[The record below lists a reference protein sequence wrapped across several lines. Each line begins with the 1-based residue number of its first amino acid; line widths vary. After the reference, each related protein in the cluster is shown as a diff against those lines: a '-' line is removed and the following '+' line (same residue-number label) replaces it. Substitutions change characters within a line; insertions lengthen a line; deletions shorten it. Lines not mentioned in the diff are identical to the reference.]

1 MRTKISAKV
10 FKLELSINVPRLD
23 KMTSAKSAQELFQAA
38 YENRYTW
45 EPNFPGYTAAVQL
58 KQGDEVFTGT
68 ISVKSNLSAEVTGI
82 DNEEAR
88 NSIIGQLRE
97 VAIHR
102 VRRTFAETHGKNTF
116 SYGETDATGA
126 VEILMGGKS
135 AGDRYKIRHNEVC
148 HVHRHIHG
156 IMVTI
161 DTFSSHDTGEGYLS
175 HRYDSVYADPVTG
188 EIKSGKIVFEDNY
201 QQVGGFQI
209 LSQRI
214 IQASEAGKPTTTE
227 FNFTNIELLPD
238 RVEAAA
244 ASA

>member
-1 MRTKISAKV
+1 
-10 FKLELSINVPRLD
+10 
-23 KMTSAKSAQELFQAA
+23 MTESKSAQELFQAA

-45 EPNFPGYTAAVQL
+45 EPNFPGYTATVEL
-58 KQGDEVFTGT
+58 KQGNEIFTGKV
-68 ISVKSNLSAEVTGI
+68 SVKSNLSAEVTGI
-82 DNEEAR
+82 DNEEAC

-102 VRRTFAETHGKNTF
+102 VRRSFAETHGKNTF

-135 AGDRYKIRHNEVC
+135 AGDRYKLRNNEVC

-161 DTFSSHDTGEGYLS
+161 DTFSSHDTGAGYLS

-201 QQVGGFQI
+201 QAVGGFQI

-214 IQASEAGKPTTTE
+214 IEAVENGQPTTTE
-227 FNFTNIELLPD
+227 FNFSDIELLAE
-238 RVEAAA
+238 RVEAVAA
-244 ASA
+244 TA

>member
-1 MRTKISAKV
+1 
-10 FKLELSINVPRLD
+10 
-23 KMTSAKSAQELFQAA
+23 MTESKSAQELFQAA

-45 EPNFPGYTAAVQL
+45 EPNFPGYTATVEL
-58 KQGDEVFTGT
+58 KQGNEVFTGKV
-68 ISVKSNLSAEVTGI
+68 SVKANLSAEVTGI

-126 VEILMGGKS
+126 VEILMGGKT
-135 AGDRYKIRHNEVC
+135 AGDRYKLRNNEVC

-161 DTFSSHDTGEGYLS
+161 DTFSSHDTGAGYLS

-201 QQVGGFQI
+201 QAVGGFQI

-214 IQASEAGKPTTTE
+214 IEAVENGQPTTTE
-227 FNFTNIELLPD
+227 FNFSNIELLAD
-238 RVEAAA
+238 RVDVAVAATV
-244 ASA
+244 

>member
-1 MRTKISAKV
+1 
-10 FKLELSINVPRLD
+10 
-23 KMTSAKSAQELFQAA
+23 MTESKSAQELFQAA

-45 EPNFPGYTAAVQL
+45 EPNFPGYTAAVKFQH
-58 KQGDEVFTGT
+58 GDRILNGT
-68 ISVKSNLSAEVTGI
+68 IVVKANLSAEVIGI
-82 DNEEAR
+82 DDAEAR
-88 NSIIGQLRE
+88 DSIIGQLRE

-102 VRRTFAETHGKNTF
+102 VRRSFADTHSKNTF

-135 AGDRYKIRHNEVC
+135 TGDRYKLRNNEVC

-161 DTFSSHDTGEGYLS
+161 DTFSSHDTGAGYLS
-175 HRYDSVYADPVTG
+175 HRYDSVYADPETG

-201 QQVGGFQI
+201 QQVGDYQI

-214 IQASEAGKPTTTE
+214 IQAVEDGQPVTTE
-227 FNFTNIELLPD
+227 FNFTNIELLP
-238 RVEAAA
+238 VQVKAVAATV
-244 ASA
+244 

>member
-1 MRTKISAKV
+1 
-10 FKLELSINVPRLD
+10 
-23 KMTSAKSAQELFQAA
+23 MTESKSAQELFQAA

-45 EPNFPGYTAAVQL
+45 EPNFPGYTATVEL
-58 KQGDEVFTGT
+58 KQGNEVFTGNIT
-68 ISVKSNLSAEVTGI
+68 VKANLSAEVTGI

-116 SYGETDATGA
+116 SYGQTDPTGA

-135 AGDRYKIRHNEVC
+135 EGDRYKVRNNEVC

-156 IMVTI
+156 VVVTI
-161 DTFSSHDTGEGYLS
+161 DTFSSHDTGAGYLS
-175 HRYDSVYADPVTG
+175 HRYDSVYADPATG
-188 EIKSGKIVFEDNY
+188 AVKGDKIVFEDNY
-201 QQVGGFQI
+201 QAVDGFQI

-214 IQASEAGKPTTTE
+214 IETIDNGQPTKTE
-227 FNFTNIELLPD
+227 FNFTKIELLPE
-238 RVEAAA
+238 RVAAVA
-244 ASA
+244 ATV

>member
-1 MRTKISAKV
+1 
-10 FKLELSINVPRLD
+10 
-23 KMTSAKSAQELFQAA
+23 MTESKSAQELFQAA

-45 EPNFPGYTAAVQL
+45 DANFPGYTAAVEF
-58 KQGDEVFTGT
+58 KDGDRVFTGT
-68 ISVKSNLSAEVTGI
+68 VAVKANLSAEVMGI
-82 DNEEAR
+82 DDETAR

-135 AGDRYKIRHNEVC
+135 EGDRYKVRNNQVC

-156 IMVTI
+156 ILVTI
-161 DTFSSHDTGEGYLS
+161 DTFSSHDTGAGYLS
-175 HRYDSVYADPVTG
+175 HRYDSVYTDPATG
-188 EIKSGKIVFEDNY
+188 EVKSGKIVFEDNY
-201 QQVGGFQI
+201 QKVGDYQI

-214 IQASEAGKPTTTE
+214 IESVENGQPHKTE
-227 FNFTNIELLPD
+227 YNFTNIQLLTD
-238 RVEAAA
+238 RVEVAAA
-244 ASA
+244 AV

>member
-1 MRTKISAKV
+1 
-10 FKLELSINVPRLD
+10 
-23 KMTSAKSAQELFQAA
+23 MTESKSAQELFQAA

-45 EPNFPGYTAAVQL
+45 EPNFPGYTAAVEF
-58 KQGDEVFTGT
+58 KHGDTVLNGT
-68 ISVKSNLSAEVTGI
+68 IVVKANLSAEVMGI
-82 DNEEAR
+82 EDEEAR

-135 AGDRYKIRHNEVC
+135 HGDRYKLRNNEVC

-161 DTFSSHDTGEGYLS
+161 DTFSSHDTGAGYLS
-175 HRYDSVYADPVTG
+175 HRYDSIYADPVTG
-188 EIKSGKIVFEDNY
+188 EIKSDKIVFEDNY
-201 QQVGGFQI
+201 QKVGDYQI

-214 IQASEAGKPTTTE
+214 IEAVEEGQPITTE
-227 FNFTNIELLPD
+227 FNFTNIELLPAK
-238 RVEAAA
+238 VEAVAMTVG
-244 ASA
+244 

>member
-1 MRTKISAKV
+1 
-10 FKLELSINVPRLD
+10 
-23 KMTSAKSAQELFQAA
+23 MTESKSAQELFQAA

-45 EPNFPGYTAAVQL
+45 EPNFPGYTATVEL
-58 KQGDEVFTGT
+58 KQGNEVFTGKVT
-68 ISVKSNLSAEVTGI
+68 VKSNLSAEVAGI

-102 VRRTFAETHGKNTF
+102 VRRSFAETHGKNTF

-135 AGDRYKIRHNEVC
+135 AGDRYKLRNNEVC

-161 DTFSSHDTGEGYLS
+161 DTFSSHDTGAGYLS

-201 QQVGGFQI
+201 QAVGGFQI

-214 IQASEAGKPTTTE
+214 IEAVENGQPTTTE
-227 FNFTNIELLPD
+227 FNFSNIELLAE
-238 RVEAAA
+238 RVEAVAA
-244 ASA
+244 TA

>member
-1 MRTKISAKV
+1 
-10 FKLELSINVPRLD
+10 
-23 KMTSAKSAQELFQAA
+23 MTESKSAQELFQAA

-45 EPNFPGYTAAVQL
+45 EPNFPGYTAAVKFQH
-58 KQGDEVFTGT
+58 GDRILNGT
-68 ISVKSNLSAEVTGI
+68 IVVKANLSAEVMGI
-82 DNEEAR
+82 DDDQAR
-88 NSIIGQLRE
+88 DSIIGQLRE

-102 VRRTFAETHGKNTF
+102 VRRSFADTHSKNTF

-135 AGDRYKIRHNEVC
+135 TGDRYKLRNNEVC

-161 DTFSSHDTGEGYLS
+161 DTFSSHDTGAGYLS
-175 HRYDSVYADPVTG
+175 HRYDSVYADPETG

-201 QQVGGFQI
+201 QKVGDYQI

-214 IQASEAGKPTTTE
+214 IQGVEDGQPVTTE
-227 FNFTNIELLPD
+227 FNFTKIELLP
-238 RVEAAA
+238 VQVKAVAATV
-244 ASA
+244 

>member
-1 MRTKISAKV
+1 
-10 FKLELSINVPRLD
+10 
-23 KMTSAKSAQELFQAA
+23 MTESKSAQELFQAA

-45 EPNFPGYTAAVQL
+45 EPSFPGYTAAVEF
-58 KQGDEVFTGT
+58 KHGDTVLNGT
-68 ISVKSNLSAEVTGI
+68 VVVKANLSAEVLGI
-82 DNEEAR
+82 EDEEAR
-88 NSIIGQLRE
+88 NSILGQLRE

-102 VRRTFAETHGKNTF
+102 VRRTFADTHGKNSF

-135 AGDRYKIRHNEVC
+135 EGDRYKLRNNEVC

-161 DTFSSHDTGEGYLS
+161 DTFSSHDTGAGYLS
-175 HRYDSVYADPVTG
+175 HRYDSIYADPATG

-201 QQVGGFQI
+201 QKVGDYQI

-214 IQASEAGKPTTTE
+214 IEAVEDGKAVTTE
-227 FNFTNIELLPD
+227 FNFTNIELLPAK
-238 RVEAAA
+238 VEAVAA
-244 ASA
+244 TV

>member
-1 MRTKISAKV
+1 
-10 FKLELSINVPRLD
+10 
-23 KMTSAKSAQELFQAA
+23 MTESKSAQELFQAA

-45 EPNFPGYTAAVQL
+45 EPNFPGYTATVEL
-58 KQGDEVFTGT
+58 KQGNEVFTGKV
-68 ISVKSNLSAEVTGI
+68 SVKANLSAEVTGI

-102 VRRTFAETHGKNTF
+102 VRRSFAETHGKNTF
-116 SYGETDATGA
+116 SYGATDATGA

-135 AGDRYKIRHNEVC
+135 EGDRYKLRNNEVC

-161 DTFSSHDTGEGYLS
+161 DTFSSHDTGAGYLS

-201 QQVGGFQI
+201 QAVGGFQI

-214 IQASEAGKPTTTE
+214 IEAVENGQPTTTE
-227 FNFTNIELLPD
+227 FNFSHIELLPE
-238 RVEAAA
+238 RVEAVAA
-244 ASA
+244 TV